1 MKLPHLIRILF
12 LLTLPL
18 SLNTQGSASTLQ
30 GKVVAVLDGER
41 ITVIKMN
48 QPMQIRLLGIA
59 APAKNQ
65 PYADVATQHLSQLV
79 AGKFVVVQGTRL
91 EQDGTLVG
99 RVMLNDQDLGAQM
112 VRDGVAW
119 YNKLEGSDLSEQERT
134 VYLSCE
140 QAARSERRGIWQ
152 DTAPIAPWEFRR
164 QETAIHNIESSP
176 LTVMA
181 KSSGRTAATENLLE
195 SMPAKRPV
203 AGRRRDGSDPGW
215 KTLAPMGSG
224 FSVLVPGNA
233 YDSGSTFPD
242 KNGKM
247 AEFNYCVG
255 QRSTYSYLVAWAK
268 GPTND
273 KLDDKIADETAQGLV
288 SGLEVGRNK
297 YESDVKFDVKRQ
309 RPVKLGPYT
318 GWQYTISGPKTVGLI
333 RIFSRS
339 RGQERELYVLGVL
352 NGTENDPQVLEFLGS
367 LTIGKY

>member
-1 MKLPHLIRILF
+1 
-12 LLTLPL
+12 
-18 SLNTQGSASTLQ
+18 
-30 GKVVAVLDGER
+30 
-41 ITVIKMN
+41 
-48 QPMQIRLLGIA
+48 
-59 APAKNQ
+59 
-65 PYADVATQHLSQLV
+65 
-79 AGKFVVVQGTRL
+79 
-91 EQDGTLVG
+91 
-99 RVMLNDQDLGAQM
+99 
-112 VRDGVAW
+112 
-119 YNKLEGSDLSEQERT
+119 
-134 VYLSCE
+134 
-140 QAARSERRGIWQ
+140 
-152 DTAPIAPWEFRR
+152 
-164 QETAIHNIESSP
+164 
-176 LTVMA
+176 
-181 KSSGRTAATENLLE
+181 
-195 SMPAKRPV
+195 
-203 AGRRRDGSDPGW
+203 
-215 KTLAPMGSG
+215 MGSG

-273 KLDDKIADETAQGLV
+273 KLDDKIADDTAQGLV